1 MSAWDTAQVPQGRLQ
16 TLRQGLERLRCTE
29 RHRLPVRVGQH
40 EVVNQ
45 MIQRLLGDRDAER
58 VHAREIRRGEV
69 ARLMDLA
76 KHHLAVGAG
85 EGPPLS
91 HPPLEGP
98 AMRIEKP
105 TRMLV
110 ANPVEQ
116 CLGQKPGLGPQPFFD
131 RRPNIG
137 ERIDPR
143 AVSARRF
150 SRTRQL
156 PMIAV
161 MSGGLLTHASSPC
174 CQD

>member
-1 MSAWDTAQVPQGRLQ
+1 
-16 TLRQGLERLRCTE
+16 
-29 RHRLPVRVGQH
+29 
-40 EVVNQ
+40 

-76 KHHLAVGAG
+76 KHHLAVGSG
-85 EGPPLS
+85 ESPPLS
-91 HPPLEGP
+91 HPPLEGS

-105 TRMLV
+105 TGMLV
-110 ANPVEQ
+110 AKPVEER
-116 CLGQKPGLGPQPFFD
+116 LGQKPGFGPQPFFD

-143 AVSARRF
+143 AVVARRC
-150 SRTRQL
+150 SLTRQL

-161 MSGGLLTHASSPC
+161 MSSGLLTHASSPC
-174 CQD
+174 CKD